1 MPTLRVAVGSA
12 NPVKV
17 ASVKAA
23 FAKSF
28 GAAVVTSSHD
38 VASGVSDQPY
48 GDLETRTGALER
60 AAAALRADAD
70 ADYAVGLEGGVVD
83 AAQGGLESVAWMAVT
98 LAPRPAATS
107 RDGVVPAAA
116 LTRLLRGEEPG
127 YDKMELGDADD
138 VVFSDVGSKRKGGAI
153 AKVTRGARPS
163 GYYEH
168 ALICALVPFLHDATG
183 LYDDAEPAT
192 VRKKRRASAAASP
205 AKKPKREAYVAAS
218 AWPEVGE
225 PCRFLSGS
233 RWFDGFVVERN
244 AEGGVDMKFADKK
257 YKGYRGASP
266 AATRGLHRVKGA
278 PEDADHASGV
288 GRCGAMVKVSPT
300 WVFMVVAFAALVV
313 VHHSNTHVG
322 LLDARERRHAE
333 EVKRLRAMIDH
344 AQRSADAGGAP
355 VAPADAP
362 PPAPAAASAAATL
375 ASFAAELPRDA
386 SDPAHGSVVVRRQ
399 HARPGPQEI
408 RRGVAA
414 LRARRAVP
422 LQRGRGGRAAQ
433 REARQRQRE
442 PAGLARAEA
451 DAATSLVL
459 RTAEGAAAYFLF
471 AEDDMKLC
479 GHGLFAAE
487 YVVRRAERAYPN
499 FMAVRASFGMNG
511 IFIHDAD
518 IAHFSAYMLAH
529 QARRPPDHLV
539 VEWFAGETEESRTY
553 RGDRQHLG
561 FRWNFFDH
569 IGARSTLR
577 AQTSGK
583 MPACY
588 EELLAPVVFPV
599 DAYHPK
605 RCPNHDFTPCGNLR
619 TPSDDGAMRRFR
631 AR

>member
-1 MPTLRVAVGSA
+1 
-12 NPVKV
+12 
-17 ASVKAA
+17 
-23 FAKSF
+23 
-28 GAAVVTSSHD
+28 
-38 VASGVSDQPY
+38 
-48 GDLETRTGALER
+48 
-60 AAAALRADAD
+60 
-70 ADYAVGLEGGVVD
+70 
-83 AAQGGLESVAWMAVT
+83 
-98 LAPRPAATS
+98 
-107 RDGVVPAAA
+107 
-116 LTRLLRGEEPG
+116 
-127 YDKMELGDADD
+127 MELGDADD

-153 AKVTRGARPS
+153 AKVTHGALDRS

-233 RWFDGFVVERN
+233 TWFDGFVVERN

-257 YKGYRGASP
+257 YKGYRERYVASDDP
-266 AATRGLHRVKGA
+266 ADFIRVKGA
-278 PEDADHASGV
+278 
-288 GRCGAMVKVSPT
+288 
-300 WVFMVVAFAALVV
+300 
-313 VHHSNTHVG
+313 NTHVG

-344 AQRSADAGGAP
+344 AQRSADAGGAS

-362 PPAPAAASAAATL
+362 PPAPAAAGDAPLRATAAPARKAWLAVGLPTVPRADDADYLLQTL

-386 SDPAHGSVVVRRQ
+386 SDPAHGSAAVAANTHGRATRDST
-399 HARPGPQEI
+399 R
-408 RRGVAA
+408 RRGSTSATRNA
-414 LRARRAVP
+414 RHRLRAAH
-422 LQRGRGGRAAQ
+422 RGG
-433 REARQRQRE
+433 
-442 PAGLARAEA
+442 
-451 DAATSLVL
+451 
-459 RTAEGAAAYFLF
+459 AAYFLF

-599 DAYHPK
+599 EAYHPK

-619 TPSDDGAMRRFR
+619 TPALDLGAMRRFR

>member
-1 MPTLRVAVGSA
+1 
-12 NPVKV
+12 
-17 ASVKAA
+17 
-23 FAKSF
+23 
-28 GAAVVTSSHD
+28 
-38 VASGVSDQPY
+38 
-48 GDLETRTGALER
+48 
-60 AAAALRADAD
+60 
-70 ADYAVGLEGGVVD
+70 
-83 AAQGGLESVAWMAVT
+83 
-98 LAPRPAATS
+98 
-107 RDGVVPAAA
+107 
-116 LTRLLRGEEPG
+116 
-127 YDKMELGDADD
+127 
-138 VVFSDVGSKRKGGAI
+138 
-153 AKVTRGARPS
+153 
-163 GYYEH
+163 
-168 ALICALVPFLHDATG
+168 
-183 LYDDAEPAT
+183 
-192 VRKKRRASAAASP
+192 
-205 AKKPKREAYVAAS
+205 
-218 AWPEVGE
+218 
-225 PCRFLSGS
+225 
-233 RWFDGFVVERN
+233 
-244 AEGGVDMKFADKK
+244 
-257 YKGYRGASP
+257 
-266 AATRGLHRVKGA
+266 
-278 PEDADHASGV
+278 
-288 GRCGAMVKVSPT
+288 MVKVSPT

-344 AQRSADAGGAP
+344 AQRSADAGGAS

-362 PPAPAAASAAATL
+362 PPAPAAASTRRCRCARRPRRRAPWLARVGLPTVPRADDADYLLQTL

-386 SDPAHGSVVVRRQ
+386 SDPAHGSVVVFVVNTHGPGHKRFDEAARLYERDAQ
-399 HARPGPQEI
+399 FRFSAAAEAAPPNEKRDSGSANRPGWRVRKQTRDI
-408 RRGVAA
+408 V
-414 LRARRAVP
+414 
-422 LQRGRGGRAAQ
+422 
-433 REARQRQRE
+433 
-442 PAGLARAEA
+442 
-451 DAATSLVL
+451 SVL

-599 DAYHPK
+599 EAYHPK

-619 TPSDDGAMRRFR
+619 TPALDLGAMRRFR